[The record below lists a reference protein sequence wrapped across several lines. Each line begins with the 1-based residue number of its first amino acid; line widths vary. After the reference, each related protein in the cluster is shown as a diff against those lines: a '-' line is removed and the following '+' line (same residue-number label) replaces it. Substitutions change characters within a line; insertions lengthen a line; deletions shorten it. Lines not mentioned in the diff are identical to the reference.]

1 MKPFACLATALIF
14 SVGASS
20 AHATPIWDLTGTYT
34 TYGYWSGGSSYSS
47 ITVNTMDLQTGA
59 FSGTSLNIGWDPSW
73 TFALTGVV
81 TGNTFTFDAIN
92 NAHNDWGTETGTINN
107 DGSLSNIIWV
117 DRYGVTAYGWSVAGN
132 ATPLAGIPEPSSI
145 VLFTAGLAYMAGM
158 SLRGTKYRRKV
169 ELL

>member
-59 FSGTSLNIGWDPSW
+59 FSGTSLNIGWDP
-73 TFALTGVV
+73 FLD
-81 TGNTFTFDAIN
+81 FCL
-92 NAHNDWGTETGTINN
+92 DWGCNGKHFHVRCYKQCSQRLG
-107 DGSLSNIIWV
+107 D
-117 DRYGVTAYGWSVAGN
+117 
-132 ATPLAGIPEPSSI
+132 
-145 VLFTAGLAYMAGM
+145 
-158 SLRGTKYRRKV
+158 
-169 ELL
+169 